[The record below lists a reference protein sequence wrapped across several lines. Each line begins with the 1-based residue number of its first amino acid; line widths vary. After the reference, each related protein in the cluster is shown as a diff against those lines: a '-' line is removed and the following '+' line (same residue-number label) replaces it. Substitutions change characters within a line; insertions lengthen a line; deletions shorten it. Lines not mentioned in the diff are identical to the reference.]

1 MKLLASLFII
11 SLFSCSIIE
20 DVSTTI
26 LNPTN
31 NSPSKIDLTNE
42 EVISGLKEALNVGIK
57 NAVNL
62 SSVTDGFLKNDVIR
76 LPFPPDA
83 IKVREKAINFGLSK
97 QVTTFEETLNRAAE
111 EATKEALPIFI
122 NAIKNMSVQDGF
134 AILKGGEGA
143 ATKYLKDQTSSAL
156 YTAFLPKV
164 KEATAKVKLTEYWN
178 PILTKY
184 NTASTLTGGEKINPD
199 LDAFITQKAIE
210 GLFHMIAI
218 EENKIRVENKIF
230 GKKGW
235 KGISAAAVYSD
246 VCDDGAASD
255 AADTDADGLGFY
267 AEFHVVGDGGLVT

>member
-1 MKLLASLFII
+1 MKLLASLFLI

-20 DVSTTI
+20 EASTTI

-111 EATKEALPIFI
+111 EATKKALPIFV
-122 NAIKNMSVQDGF
+122 NAIKNMSVSDGF
-134 AILKGGEGA
+134 SILRGGDGA
-143 ATKYLKDQTSSAL
+143 ATKFLKSQTSNQL
-156 YTAFLPKV
+156 VIAFAPVV
-164 KEATAKVKLTEYWN
+164 KEATTKVQLTAYWN
-178 PILTKY
+178 PIITRY
-184 NTASTLTGGEKINPD
+184 NSAMTLSGGQKLDPD
-199 LDAFITQKAIE
+199 LDAYITQKAIY
-210 GLFHMIAI
+210 GLFYLVEI
-218 EENKIRVENKIF
+218 EENKIRKDPLARVSDILVKVF
-230 GKKGW
+230 G
-235 KGISAAAVYSD
+235 S
-246 VCDDGAASD
+246 
-255 AADTDADGLGFY
+255 LF
-267 AEFHVVGDGGLVT
+267 

>member
-111 EATKEALPIFI
+111 EATKKALPIFI
-122 NAIKNMSVQDGF
+122 DAIKNMSVSDGF
-134 AILKGGEGA
+134 SILKGGDGA
-143 ATKYLKDQTSSAL
+143 ATKFLKSQTSNQL
-156 YTAFLPKV
+156 VIAFAPVV
-164 KEATAKVKLTEYWN
+164 KEATTKVQLTAYWN
-178 PILTKY
+178 PIITRY
-184 NTASTLTGGEKINPD
+184 NTAMTLSGGQKLDPD
-199 LDAFITQKAIE
+199 LDAYITQKAID
-210 GLFHMIAI
+210 GLFYLVET
-218 EENKIRVENKIF
+218 EENKIRKDPLARVSDILVKVF
-230 GKKGW
+230 G
-235 KGISAAAVYSD
+235 S
-246 VCDDGAASD
+246 
-255 AADTDADGLGFY
+255 LF
-267 AEFHVVGDGGLVT
+267 

>member
-31 NSPSKIDLTNE
+31 NSPAKIDLTNE

-111 EATKEALPIFI
+111 EATKKALPIFVD
-122 NAIKNMSVQDGF
+122 AIKNMSVSDGF
-134 AILKGGEGA
+134 SILKGGDGA
-143 ATKYLKDQTSSAL
+143 ATKFLKSQTSNQL
-156 YTAFLPKV
+156 VIAFAPVV
-164 KEATAKVKLTEYWN
+164 KEATTKVQLTAYWN
-178 PILTKY
+178 PIITRY
-184 NTASTLTGGEKINPD
+184 NSAMTLSGGQKLDPD
-199 LDAFITQKAIE
+199 LDAYITQKAID
-210 GLFHMIAI
+210 GLFYLVET
-218 EENKIRVENKIF
+218 EENKIRKDPLARVSDILVKVF
-230 GKKGW
+230 G
-235 KGISAAAVYSD
+235 S
-246 VCDDGAASD
+246 
-255 AADTDADGLGFY
+255 LF
-267 AEFHVVGDGGLVT
+267 

>member
-1 MKLLASLFII
+1 MKLLASLFLI

-20 DVSTTI
+20 EASTTI

-111 EATKEALPIFI
+111 EATKKALPIFVD
-122 NAIKNMSVQDGF
+122 AIKNMSVSDGF
-134 AILKGGEGA
+134 SILKGGDGA
-143 ATKYLKDQTSSAL
+143 ATKFLKSQTSNQL
-156 YTAFLPKV
+156 VIAFAPVV
-164 KEATAKVKLTEYWN
+164 KEATTKVQLTAYWN
-178 PILTKY
+178 PIITRY
-184 NTASTLTGGEKINPD
+184 NSAMTLSGGQKLDPD
-199 LDAFITQKAIE
+199 LDAYITQKAID
-210 GLFHMIAI
+210 GLFYLVEM
-218 EENKIRVENKIF
+218 EENKIRKDPLARVSDILVKVF
-230 GKKGW
+230 G
-235 KGISAAAVYSD
+235 S
-246 VCDDGAASD
+246 
-255 AADTDADGLGFY
+255 LF
-267 AEFHVVGDGGLVT
+267 

>member
-1 MKLLASLFII
+1 MKLIASLFII

-111 EATKEALPIFI
+111 EATKKALPIFVD
-122 NAIKNMSVQDGF
+122 AIKNMSVSDGF
-134 AILKGGEGA
+134 SILKGGDGA
-143 ATKYLKDQTSSAL
+143 ATKFLKSQTSNQL
-156 YTAFLPKV
+156 VIAFAPVV
-164 KEATAKVKLTEYWN
+164 KEATTKVQLTAYWN
-178 PILTKY
+178 PIITRY
-184 NTASTLTGGEKINPD
+184 NSAMTLSGGQKLDPD
-199 LDAFITQKAIE
+199 LDAYITQKAID
-210 GLFHMIAI
+210 GLFYLVET
-218 EENKIRVENKIF
+218 EENKIRKDPLARVSDILVKVF
-230 GKKGW
+230 G
-235 KGISAAAVYSD
+235 S
-246 VCDDGAASD
+246 
-255 AADTDADGLGFY
+255 LF
-267 AEFHVVGDGGLVT
+267 

>member
-1 MKLLASLFII
+1 MKLLACLFII

-111 EATKEALPIFI
+111 EATKKALPIFI
-122 NAIKNMSVQDGF
+122 DAIKNMSVSDGF
-134 AILKGGEGA
+134 SILKGGDGA
-143 ATKYLKDQTSSAL
+143 ATKFLKSQTSNQL
-156 YTAFLPKV
+156 VIAFAPVV
-164 KEATAKVKLTEYWN
+164 KEATTKVQLTAYWN
-178 PILTKY
+178 PIITRY
-184 NTASTLTGGEKINPD
+184 NSAMTLSGGQKLDPD
-199 LDAFITQKAIE
+199 LDAYITQKAID
-210 GLFHMIAI
+210 GLFYLVET
-218 EENKIRVENKIF
+218 EENKIRKDPLARVSDILVKVF
-230 GKKGW
+230 G
-235 KGISAAAVYSD
+235 S
-246 VCDDGAASD
+246 
-255 AADTDADGLGFY
+255 LF
-267 AEFHVVGDGGLVT
+267 

>member
-1 MKLLASLFII
+1 MKLLASLIII

-111 EATKEALPIFI
+111 EATKKALPIFI
-122 NAIKNMSVQDGF
+122 DAIKNMSVSDGF
-134 AILKGGEGA
+134 SILKGGDGA
-143 ATKYLKDQTSSAL
+143 ASKFLKSQTSNQL
-156 YTAFLPKV
+156 VIAFAPVV
-164 KEATAKVKLTEYWN
+164 KEATTKVQLTAYWN
-178 PILTKY
+178 PIITRY
-184 NTASTLTGGEKINPD
+184 NSAMTLSGGQKLNPD
-199 LDAFITQKAIE
+199 LDAYITQKAID
-210 GLFHMIAI
+210 GLFYLVEV
-218 EENKIRVENKIF
+218 EENKIRKDPLARVSDILVKVF
-230 GKKGW
+230 G
-235 KGISAAAVYSD
+235 S
-246 VCDDGAASD
+246 
-255 AADTDADGLGFY
+255 LF
-267 AEFHVVGDGGLVT
+267 

>member
-1 MKLLASLFII
+1 MKLLASLIII

-31 NSPSKIDLTNE
+31 NSPSKIELTNE

-111 EATKEALPIFI
+111 EATKKALPIFI
-122 NAIKNMSVQDGF
+122 DAIKNMSVSDGF
-134 AILKGGEGA
+134 SILKGGDGA
-143 ATKYLKDQTSSAL
+143 ATKFLKSQTSNQL
-156 YTAFLPKV
+156 VIAFTPVV
-164 KEATAKVKLTEYWN
+164 KEATTKVQLTAYWN
-178 PILTKY
+178 PIITRY
-184 NTASTLTGGEKINPD
+184 NSAMTLSGGQKLDPD
-199 LDAFITQKAIE
+199 LDAYITQKAID
-210 GLFHMIAI
+210 GLFYLVET
-218 EENKIRVENKIF
+218 EENKIRKDPLARVSDILVKVF
-230 GKKGW
+230 G
-235 KGISAAAVYSD
+235 S
-246 VCDDGAASD
+246 
-255 AADTDADGLGFY
+255 LF
-267 AEFHVVGDGGLVT
+267 